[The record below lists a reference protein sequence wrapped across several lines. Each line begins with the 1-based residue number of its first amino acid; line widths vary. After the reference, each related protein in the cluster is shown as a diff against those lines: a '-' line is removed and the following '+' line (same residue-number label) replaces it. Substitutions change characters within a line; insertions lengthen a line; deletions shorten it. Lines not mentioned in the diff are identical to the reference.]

1 MASEGE
7 GGLLAVLANRYHLP
21 LRGKLGWMTPRAGVK
36 TTLASE
42 MRLPG
47 LPDPKRGPHFFWAE
61 SHWRSFSDWDAVKTA
76 TISCRSRT
84 FAVTLNVIRQAFPPV
99 LGIL

>member
-7 GGLLAVLANRYHLP
+7 GAYLLFGESLP
-21 LRGKLGWMTPRAGVK
+21 PASEREAGWMTPRAGVK

-47 LPDPKRGPHFFWAE
+47 LPDPKRGPHF
-61 SHWRSFSDWDAVKTA
+61 S
-76 TISCRSRT
+76 
-84 FAVTLNVIRQAFPPV
+84 
-99 LGIL
+99 